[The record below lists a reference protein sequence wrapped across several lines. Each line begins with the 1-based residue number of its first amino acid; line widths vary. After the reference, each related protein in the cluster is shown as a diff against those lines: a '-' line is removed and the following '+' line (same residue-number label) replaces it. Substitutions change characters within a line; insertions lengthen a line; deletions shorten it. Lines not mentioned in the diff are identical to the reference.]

1 MSANPDRR
9 KSYAPG
15 MSVVIRDE
23 TWRVRR
29 IDPTSTNKDA
39 LHVVG
44 ISELVRDREAIFSTE
59 FDAVKVLDPR
69 ETKLVVDD
77 SSYYHKSLLYMESML
92 RRIPPVDDRLH
103 VGHKAAMDVMDFQLE
118 PTAMALSQPRQRLLI
133 ADAVG
138 LGKTLE
144 AGILLSELVARGRA
158 RRILVVATKS
168 LLTQFQKE
176 MWARFTIP
184 LMRLDSMG
192 LQRIRHRIPTNHNPF
207 YYFDKS
213 IISIDTLKQNNE
225 YRRYL
230 EESRWDVIVIDE
242 AHNVARRGAA
252 KHSRAGS
259 LRNRLAELLATR
271 SDTLIMLSATPHDGK
286 AQSFASLMN
295 MLDPTAIADEQN
307 YTAEQIK
314 RLYIRRFKKDV
325 IEQLGQHLPDR
336 VVMQL
341 HAEASPQEE
350 ACFNL
355 FSQMKLEGGSSR
367 SGQMLFKTTLEKA
380 LLSSPMACLETVDK
394 RIRELERRDDPAGR
408 HAQDIASL
416 GELSEALGKIQ
427 APEFSKYQR
436 LLSALKHK
444 DDLGWKPKPQDRLV
458 IFTERIKTMRWLQ
471 EQLAQDLGL
480 EKDVEI
486 RVLHGGMN
494 DIDQQDVV
502 EEFGKER
509 SKLRVLVASDVASEG
524 INLHYFAH
532 RMIHFD
538 IPWSL
543 MVFQQRNG
551 RIDRYGQLKQ
561 PQIVYL
567 LTEAQNERFKG
578 DQRILEILIRKDE
591 QVQRNIGDPSALT
604 HAYTPE
610 DEEALTARAIEA
622 ADVDGFAL
630 GFEQG
635 FAIDDDFDLFS
646 LDLDA
651 EVNASLTGQIASAP
665 ASLYESELTYLQ
677 AAFESMDDYAQLKP
691 EFDLEAQR
699 VELQMTPL
707 LKRRLK
713 NLPQE
718 LEFTNDRLILTSD
731 VDAMKRAMEEAR
743 RAESAWP
750 EAQYLWRLHPIFTWV
765 EDRMMAAFGRHSA
778 PVICLDEGLEPNE
791 QVIVLSGLLPN
802 RKSQPVIHRWFA
814 VSFIGQRLVNVTSFE
829 ALQTRIALG
838 TRPLPN
844 RPQTVDTKAMVKNL
858 LPLAVVK
865 IEDQMIAL
873 RNEYNAQA
881 LPRVQ
886 EHVEELD
893 QLRIAQLEAQLKLL
907 GDDVSLE
914 AKRRRIDNI
923 FNEYKQW
930 IKDTLETEPVPFI
943 QVVAAFVAA
952 T

>member
-1 MSANPDRR
+1 MSVNPDRR

-15 MSVVIRDE
+15 MIVVIRVE

-29 IDPTSTNKDA
+29 IDTTSTNKDA

-59 FDAVKVLDPR
+59 FDSVKVLDPR
-69 ETKLVVDD
+69 ETRLVVDD

-92 RRIPPVDDRLH
+92 RRIPPVDERLH

-118 PTAMALSQPRQRLLI
+118 PAAMALSQPRQRLLI

-144 AGILLSELVARGRA
+144 AGILLSELIARGRA

-168 LLTQFQKE
+168 MLTQFQKE
-176 MWARFTIP
+176 LWARFTIP
-184 LMRLDSMG
+184 LVRLDSVG

-207 YYFDKS
+207 YYFDRS

-230 EESRWDVIVIDE
+230 EESRWDVIIIDE
-242 AHNVARRGAA
+242 AHNVARRGAS

-295 MLDPTAIADEQN
+295 MLDPTAIADEEN
-307 YTAEQIK
+307 YTAAQIK

-325 IEQLGQHLPDR
+325 SEQLGEHLPER
-336 VVMQL
+336 VITQL
-341 HAEASPQEE
+341 HAQASPQEE
-350 ACFNL
+350 ACFDL
-355 FSQMKLEGGSSR
+355 FSQLQLDEGGARS

-394 RIRELERRDDPAGR
+394 RVRELERRADPASR

-416 GELSEALGKIQ
+416 GALSQALGAIQ

-436 LLSALKHK
+436 LLSALK
-444 DDLGWKPKPQDRLV
+444 DSAALGWKPKADDRLI
-458 IFTERIKTMRWLQ
+458 IFTERIKTMSWLHD
-471 EQLAQDLGL
+471 QLAQDLGL
-480 EKDVEI
+480 EPGVAI

-494 DIDQQDVV
+494 DLEQLEVV

-509 SKLRVLVASDVASEG
+509 AKLRVLVASDVASEG

-532 RMIHFD
+532 RLIHFD

-551 RIDRYGQLKQ
+551 RIDRYGQSKQ

-567 LTEAQNERFKG
+567 LTQAQNARFQG

-610 DEEALTARAIEA
+610 EEEVLTAKAIEA
-622 ADVDGFAL
+622 QDLV
-630 GFEQG
+630 GFERG
-635 FAIDDDFDLFS
+635 FTASEDDFDLFA

-651 EVNASLTGQIASAP
+651 EVSASLTSQIADAP
-665 ASLYESELTYLQ
+665 PSLYESELAYLQ
-677 AAFESMDDYAQLKP
+677 AAFESMEDYDKLKP
-691 EFDLEAQR
+691 EFDLTKQR
-699 VELQMTPL
+699 VELQLTTR

-713 NLPQE
+713 HLPQE
-718 LEFTNDRLILTSD
+718 LEFTNDRLILTAD

-743 RAESAWP
+743 RAESTWP
-750 EAQYLWRLHPIFTWV
+750 EAQYLWRLHPIFSWV
-765 EDRMMAAFGRHSA
+765 EDCMMAAFGRHSA
-778 PVICLDEGLEPNE
+778 PVICLDEGLAPNE

-814 VSFIGQRLVNVTSFE
+814 VSFIGQRLTSVTSFE
-829 ALQTRIALG
+829 ALQARLRLG
-838 TRPLPN
+838 ARPLPN
-844 RPQTVDTKAMVKNL
+844 RPQAPDVRATVQRL

-873 RNEYNAQA
+873 RQAYNAQA

-886 EHVEELD
+886 EHVKELE
-893 QLRIAQLEAQLKLL
+893 QLREAQLEVQLKLL
-907 GDDVSLE
+907 DDGSSLD

-923 FNEYKQW
+923 FNEYTQW
-930 IKDTLETEPVPFI
+930 IRDTLETEPVPFI
-943 QVVAAFVAA
+943 QVIAAFVASS
-952 T
+952 